1 MSLNRKYWRQCS
13 KLQALKKT
21 DVVVPVAENMMV
33 VHVTDFYMTCA
44 YFGFSPAPHSE
55 CFFPGPATRILYTS
69 ERGLARGGRVVWSPR
84 AAESKRRQMKYFKW
98 GENFIFCA

>member
-13 KLQALKKT
+13 KLQTLKKT
-21 DVVVPVAENMMV
+21 DVDVPVAGNGMIV
-33 VHVTDFYMTCA
+33 VHVTDFYMPNA

-55 CFFPGPATRILYTS
+55 CCFLGPANRILYTS

-84 AAESKRRQMKYFKW
+84 AAEFKRRQN
-98 GENFIFCA
+98 EIF